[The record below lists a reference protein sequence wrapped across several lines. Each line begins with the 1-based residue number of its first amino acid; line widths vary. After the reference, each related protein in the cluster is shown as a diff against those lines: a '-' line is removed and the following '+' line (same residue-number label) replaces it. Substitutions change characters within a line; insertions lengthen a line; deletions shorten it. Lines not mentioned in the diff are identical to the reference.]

1 MSSLS
6 SLGSRFAPNVAHGFA
21 AAVAVAAVAA
31 VAADVLDVVAAVVVV
46 VVVVVVAAAEVCH
59 PHVPPSPK
67 GRMNASWR
75 G

>member
-6 SLGSRFAPNVAHGFA
+6 SLGSRFAPNVAHGYA
-21 AAVAVAAVAA
+21 AAVVVASVAAVAA
-31 VAADVLDVVAAVVVV
+31 GVVVVAVVVE
-46 VVVVVVAAAEVCH
+46 AAAEVCH

>member
-21 AAVAVAAVAA
+21 AAVAVAAAAA
-31 VAADVLDVVAAVVVV
+31 VAADVLDVVAAVV